1 MKMLDKDR
9 RTYEVK
15 TDKMTQALYAHMNNK
30 TIIRKKRQR
39 GLTPMEKF
47 TLEGNMDISKSG
59 REVHRLE
66 IDMG

>member
-1 MKMLDKDR
+1 
-9 RTYEVK
+9 
-15 TDKMTQALYAHMNNK
+15 MNNK